1 MRLLR
6 TYKKSIKIEALTSI
20 FLLIATIFALFIY
33 NTPLKNM
40 YDYILNDIYI
50 VNEFSIHMFINE
62 FLMSIFFLVAGLEIK
77 SEILYGNL
85 SSLKKASFPVFASI
99 GGVIVPA
106 LIFIL
111 INKNSPFLS
120 GFCIPISTDIA
131 FAVGIFILFSNKF
144 NPALKVFLLSLAVVD
159 DLISIAFI
167 AIVYSLD
174 INFTYL
180 IISFAIFITLII
192 ANKLFKIESIIYYL
206 ISGLCLWYFV
216 HLSGL
221 HSTISGIILAITIPS
236 KSYTC
241 RKSTLDR
248 LQCILV
254 PINSLFIIPLF
265 AFANTGI
272 SLTYNIDLSSAKPL
286 YMGIILGLSVGK
298 PLGIMLFCYLGDLF
312 KFTEKP
318 KNISWVAIFFVSL
331 IAGIGFTMSIFI
343 SELAFIHNL
352 TLVNIAKM
360 AILISASIS
369 IVASFLTISIYI
381 YVCKLKNKTTRLTN
395 KYLIS

>member
-111 INKNSPFLS
+111 INKNSQFLS
-120 GFCIPISTDIA
+120 GFCIPIYTDIA

-206 ISGLCLWYFV
+206 ICGLCLWYFV

-265 AFANTGI
+265 AFVNTGI

-318 KNISWVAIFFVSL
+318 KNISWLAIFFVSL

>member
-111 INKNSPFLS
+111 INKNSPFLIL
-120 GFCIPISTDIA
+120 FCIPISTDIA
-131 FAVGIFILFSNKF
+131 FAVVIFILFSNKF

-265 AFANTGI
+265 AFVNTGI

-318 KNISWVAIFFVSL
+318 KNISWLAIFFVSL

-369 IVASFLTISIYI
+369 IAASFLTISIYI

>member
-20 FLLIATIFALFIY
+20 FLLIATISALFIY

-111 INKNSPFLS
+111 INRNSPFLS
-120 GFCIPISTDIA
+120 RFCIPISTDIA

-318 KNISWVAIFFVSL
+318 KNISWLAIFFVSL

-369 IVASFLTISIYI
+369 IAASFLTISIYI

>member
-241 RKSTLDR
+241 RKSSLDR

-318 KNISWVAIFFVSL
+318 KNISWLAIFFVSL

-369 IVASFLTISIYI
+369 IAASFLTISIYI
-381 YVCKLKNKTTRLTN
+381 YVCRLKNKTTGLTN

>member
-111 INKNSPFLS
+111 INKNSQFLS

-318 KNISWVAIFFVSL
+318 KNISWLAIFFVSL

-369 IVASFLTISIYI
+369 IAASFLTISIYI
-381 YVCKLKNKTTRLTN
+381 YVCRLKNKTTRLTN

>member
-111 INKNSPFLS
+111 INRNSPFLS

-206 ISGLCLWYFV
+206 ICGLCLWYFV

-265 AFANTGI
+265 AFVNTGI

-312 KFTEKP
+312 KFTEKT
-318 KNISWVAIFFVSL
+318 KNISWLDIFFVSL

>member
-6 TYKKSIKIEALTSI
+6 TYRKSIKIEALTSI
-20 FLLIATIFALFIY
+20 FLLVATISALVIY
-33 NTPLKNM
+33 NSPLKPIYN
-40 YDYILNDIYI
+40 YVLDDIYI
-50 VNEFSIHMFINE
+50 VNDFSVHMFIND

-85 SSLKKASFPVFASI
+85 SSFKKASFPIFASI
-99 GGVIVPA
+99 GGVLVPA
-106 LIFIL
+106 LIFIF
-111 INKNSPFLS
+111 INRNSPFLN

-131 FAVGIFILFSNKF
+131 FAVGIFIIFSNKF
-144 NPALKVFLLSLAVVD
+144 NPALKIFLLSLAVVD

-180 IISFAIFITLII
+180 VFSIIILLVMAV
-192 ANKLFKIESIIYYL
+192 ANKVFKVESVIYYL
-206 ISGLCLWYFV
+206 IGGLCLWYFV
-216 HLSGL
+216 HLSGV
-221 HSTISGIILAITIPS
+221 HSTISGILLAIVIPS
-236 KSYTC
+236 KSSTC
-241 RKSTLDR
+241 RKNTLER
-248 LQCILV
+248 LQHLLV

-286 YMGIILGLSVGK
+286 YLGIILGLCVGK
-298 PLGIMLFCYLGDLF
+298 PLGIMLFCYIGNLF
-312 KFTEKP
+312 KIVEKP
-318 KNISWVAIFFVSL
+318 KNISWLAIFFVSL
-331 IAGIGFTMSIFI
+331 IAGIGFTMSIFV

-352 TLVNIAKM
+352 TVINIAKM

-369 IVASFLTISIYI
+369 ILTSFLTISVYI
-381 YVCKLKNKTTRLTN
+381 FVNKLRNKTTNLVN
-395 KYLIS
+395 KYMIS

>member
-20 FLLIATIFALFIY
+20 YLLIATIFALFIY

-111 INKNSPFLS
+111 INRNSPFLS

-216 HLSGL
+216 YLSGL

-318 KNISWVAIFFVSL
+318 KNISWLAIFFVSL

-369 IVASFLTISIYI
+369 IAASFLTISIYI

>member
-1 MRLLR
+1 MR

-318 KNISWVAIFFVSL
+318 KNISWLAIFFVSL

-369 IVASFLTISIYI
+369 IAASFLTISIYI

>member
-1 MRLLR
+1 MR

-111 INKNSPFLS
+111 INKNSQFLS

-318 KNISWVAIFFVSL
+318 KNISWLAIFFVSL

-369 IVASFLTISIYI
+369 IAASFLTISIYI

>member
-111 INKNSPFLS
+111 INRNSPFLS

-265 AFANTGI
+265 AFVNTGI

-318 KNISWVAIFFVSL
+318 KNISWLAIFFVSL

>member
-20 FLLIATIFALFIY
+20 FLLIATISALFIY
-33 NTPLKNM
+33 NTPLKDM

-50 VNEFSIHMFINE
+50 VHEFSIHMFINE

-111 INKNSPFLS
+111 INRNSPFLS

-318 KNISWVAIFFVSL
+318 KNISWLAIFFVSL

-381 YVCKLKNKTTRLTN
+381 YVCKLKSKTTRLTN

>member
-6 TYKKSIKIEALTSI
+6 TYRKSIKIEALTSI
-20 FLLIATIFALFIY
+20 FLLIATISALFVY
-33 NTPLKNM
+33 NTSLKDM

-62 FLMSIFFLVAGLEIK
+62 FLVSIFFLVAGLEIK
-77 SEILYGNL
+77 AEILHGNL
-85 SSLKKASFPVFASI
+85 SSFKKASFPVFASI

-106 LIFIL
+106 LIFIF
-111 INKNSPFLS
+111 INRNSPFLS

-167 AIVYSLD
+167 AILYSLD

-180 IISFAIFITLII
+180 IISFAILITLII
-192 ANKLFKIESIIYYL
+192 ANKLFKVESIIYYL

-216 HLSGL
+216 HLSGV
-221 HSTISGIILAITIPS
+221 HSTISGIILAIAIPS

-248 LQCILV
+248 LQCLLV

-272 SLTYNIDLSSAKPL
+272 ELTYNIDISSAKPL
-286 YMGIILGLSVGK
+286 YIGIILGLSVGK
-298 PLGIMLFCYLGDLF
+298 PLGIMLFCYLGNLL

-318 KNISWVAIFFVSL
+318 KNISWLAIFFVSL
-331 IAGIGFTMSIFI
+331 IAGIGFTMSIFV
-343 SELAFIHNL
+343 SELAFVHNL
-352 TLVNIAKM
+352 TLINIAKM

-369 IVASFLTISIYI
+369 IAASFITISIYI
-381 YVCKLKNKTTRLTN
+381 YVCKLKNKTTNLTS

>member
-111 INKNSPFLS
+111 INKNSQFLS

-265 AFANTGI
+265 AFVNTGI

-318 KNISWVAIFFVSL
+318 KNISWLAIFFVSL

-369 IVASFLTISIYI
+369 IAASFLTISIYI

>member
-20 FLLIATIFALFIY
+20 YLLIATIFALFIY

-111 INKNSPFLS
+111 INKNSQFLS

-265 AFANTGI
+265 AFVNTGI

-318 KNISWVAIFFVSL
+318 KNISWLAIFFVSL

>member
-20 FLLIATIFALFIY
+20 YLLIATIFALFIY

-111 INKNSPFLS
+111 INKNSQFLS

-265 AFANTGI
+265 AFVNTGI

-318 KNISWVAIFFVSL
+318 KNISWLAIFFVSL

-369 IVASFLTISIYI
+369 IAASFLTISIYI

>member
-33 NTPLKNM
+33 KTTKKNM

-111 INKNSPFLS
+111 INKNSQFLS

-206 ISGLCLWYFV
+206 ICGLCLWYFV

-265 AFANTGI
+265 AFVNTGI

-318 KNISWVAIFFVSL
+318 KNISWLAIFFVSL

>member
-111 INKNSPFLS
+111 INKNSQFLS

-180 IISFAIFITLII
+180 IISLAIFITLII

-206 ISGLCLWYFV
+206 ICGLCLWYFV

-265 AFANTGI
+265 AFVNTGI

-318 KNISWVAIFFVSL
+318 KNISWLAIFFVSL

>member
-6 TYKKSIKIEALTSI
+6 TYRKSIKIEALTSI

-111 INKNSPFLS
+111 INRNSPFLS

-318 KNISWVAIFFVSL
+318 KNISWLAIFFVSL

-369 IVASFLTISIYI
+369 IAASFLTISIYI

>member
-20 FLLIATIFALFIY
+20 YLLIATIFALFIY

-111 INKNSPFLS
+111 INRNSPFLS

-318 KNISWVAIFFVSL
+318 KNISWLAIFFVSL

-369 IVASFLTISIYI
+369 IAASFLTISIYI

>member
-111 INKNSPFLS
+111 INRNSPFLS

-318 KNISWVAIFFVSL
+318 KNISWLAIFFVSL

-343 SELAFIHNL
+343 SELAFIHNI

-369 IVASFLTISIYI
+369 IAASFLTISIYI

>member
-6 TYKKSIKIEALTSI
+6 TYRKSIKIEALTSI
-20 FLLIATIFALFIY
+20 FLLIATISALFVY
-33 NTPLKNM
+33 NTSLKDM

-77 SEILYGNL
+77 AEILHGNL
-85 SSLKKASFPVFASI
+85 SSFKKASFPVFASI

-106 LIFIL
+106 LIFIF
-111 INKNSPFLS
+111 INRNSPFLS

-167 AIVYSLD
+167 AILYSLD

-180 IISFAIFITLII
+180 IISFVILITLII

-216 HLSGL
+216 HLSGV
-221 HSTISGIILAITIPS
+221 HSTISGIILAIAIPS

-248 LQCILV
+248 LQYLLV

-272 SLTYNIDLSSAKPL
+272 ELTYNIDISSAKPL
-286 YMGIILGLSVGK
+286 YIGIILGLSVGK
-298 PLGIMLFCYLGDLF
+298 PLGIMLFCYLGNLL

-318 KNISWVAIFFVSL
+318 KNISWLAIFFVSL
-331 IAGIGFTMSIFI
+331 IAGIGFTMSIFV
-343 SELAFIHNL
+343 SELAFVHNL
-352 TLVNIAKM
+352 TLINIAKM

-369 IVASFLTISIYI
+369 IVASFITISIYI
-381 YVCKLKNKTTRLTN
+381 YVCKLKNKTTNLTS

>member
-6 TYKKSIKIEALTSI
+6 TYRKSIKIEAITSV
-20 FLLIATIFALFIY
+20 FLLVSTISALLIY
-33 NTPLKNM
+33 NSSLKDM
-40 YDYILNDIYI
+40 YEYILKDMYI

-77 SEILYGNL
+77 SEILHGNL

-111 INKNSPFLS
+111 INRNSPFLN

-131 FAVGIFILFSNKF
+131 FAVGIFILFSSKF

-174 INFTYL
+174 INFIYL
-180 IISFAIFITLII
+180 IISFAILITLII
-192 ANKLFKIESIIYYL
+192 ANKIFKIESIIYYL

-216 HLSGL
+216 HLSGI
-221 HSTISGIILAITIPS
+221 HSTISGIILAIAIPS

-248 LQCILV
+248 LQCLLV

-272 SLTYNIDLSSAKPL
+272 SFTYNIDLTSAKPL

-298 PLGIMLFCYLGDLF
+298 PLGIMLFCYLGNLF

-318 KNISWVAIFFVSL
+318 KNISWLAIFFVSL
-331 IAGIGFTMSIFI
+331 IAGIGFTMSIFM
-343 SELAFIHNL
+343 SELAFINNQ
-352 TLVNIAKM
+352 TLINISKM
-360 AILISASIS
+360 AILISASLS
-369 IVASFLTISIYI
+369 IITSFITISIYI
-381 YVCKLKNKTTRLTN
+381 YVYKLKSKTTNLTN
-395 KYLIS
+395 RYLIS

>member
-20 FLLIATIFALFIY
+20 FLMIATIFALFIY

-111 INKNSPFLS
+111 INRNSPFLS

-318 KNISWVAIFFVSL
+318 KNISWLAIFFVSL

-369 IVASFLTISIYI
+369 IAASFLTISIYI

>member
-111 INKNSPFLS
+111 INKNSQFLS

-206 ISGLCLWYFV
+206 ICGLCLWYFV

-265 AFANTGI
+265 AFVNTGI

-318 KNISWVAIFFVSL
+318 KYISWLAIFFVSL

-369 IVASFLTISIYI
+369 IAASFLTISIYI

>member
-1 MRLLR
+1 
-6 TYKKSIKIEALTSI
+6 
-20 FLLIATIFALFIY
+20 
-33 NTPLKNM
+33 M

-77 SEILYGNL
+77 AEILHGNL
-85 SSLKKASFPVFASI
+85 SSFKKASFPVFASI

-106 LIFIL
+106 LIFIF
-111 INKNSPFLS
+111 INRNSPFLS

-167 AIVYSLD
+167 AILYSLD

-180 IISFAIFITLII
+180 IISFVILITLII

-216 HLSGL
+216 HLSGV
-221 HSTISGIILAITIPS
+221 HSTISGIILAIAIPS

-248 LQCILV
+248 LQYLLV

-272 SLTYNIDLSSAKPL
+272 ELTYNIDISSAKPL

-298 PLGIMLFCYLGDLF
+298 PLGIMLFCYLGNLL

-318 KNISWVAIFFVSL
+318 KNISWLAIFFVSL
-331 IAGIGFTMSIFI
+331 IAGIGFTMSIFV
-343 SELAFIHNL
+343 SELAFVHNL
-352 TLVNIAKM
+352 TLINIAKM

-369 IVASFLTISIYI
+369 IAASFMTISIYI
-381 YVCKLKNKTTRLTN
+381 YVCKLKNKTTNLTS
-395 KYLIS
+395 KYLISWK

>member
-111 INKNSPFLS
+111 INKNSQFLS

-206 ISGLCLWYFV
+206 ICGLCLWYFV

-265 AFANTGI
+265 AFVNTGI

-298 PLGIMLFCYLGDLF
+298 PLGIMLFFYLGDLF
-312 KFTEKP
+312 KFTEKH
-318 KNISWVAIFFVSL
+318 KNISWLSIFFVSL
-331 IAGIGFTMSIFI
+331 ISGIGFTMSIFI

>member
-111 INKNSPFLS
+111 INKNSQFLS

-265 AFANTGI
+265 AFVNTGI

-318 KNISWVAIFFVSL
+318 KNISWLAIFFVSL

-369 IVASFLTISIYI
+369 IAASFLTISIYI
-381 YVCKLKNKTTRLTN
+381 YVCRLKNKTTGLTN

>member
-6 TYKKSIKIEALTSI
+6 TYRKSIKIEALTSI
-20 FLLIATIFALFIY
+20 FLLIATISALFVY
-33 NTPLKNM
+33 NTSLKDM

-77 SEILYGNL
+77 AEILHGNL
-85 SSLKKASFPVFASI
+85 SSFKKASFPVFASI

-106 LIFIL
+106 LIFIF
-111 INKNSPFLS
+111 INRNSPFLS

-167 AIVYSLD
+167 AILYSLD

-180 IISFAIFITLII
+180 VISFAILITLII
-192 ANKLFKIESIIYYL
+192 ANKLFKVESIIYYL

-216 HLSGL
+216 LLSGV
-221 HSTISGIILAITIPS
+221 HSTISGIILAIAIPS

-248 LQCILV
+248 LQCLLV

-272 SLTYNIDLSSAKPL
+272 ELTYNIDISSAKPL

-298 PLGIMLFCYLGDLF
+298 PLGIILFCYLGNLL

-318 KNISWVAIFFVSL
+318 KNISWLAIFFVSL
-331 IAGIGFTMSIFI
+331 IAGIGFTMSIFV
-343 SELAFIHNL
+343 SELAFVHNL
-352 TLVNIAKM
+352 TLINIAKM

-369 IVASFLTISIYI
+369 IAASFITISIYI
-381 YVCKLKNKTTRLTN
+381 YVCKLKNKTTNLTS

>member
-6 TYKKSIKIEALTSI
+6 TYRKSIKIEAITSV
-20 FLLIATIFALFIY
+20 FLLVSTISALLIY
-33 NTPLKNM
+33 NSSLKDM
-40 YDYILNDIYI
+40 YEYILKDMYI

-77 SEILYGNL
+77 SEILHGNL
-85 SSLKKASFPVFASI
+85 SSFKKASFPVFASI

-111 INKNSPFLS
+111 INRNSPFLN

-131 FAVGIFILFSNKF
+131 FAVGIFILFSSKF

-174 INFTYL
+174 INFIYL
-180 IISFAIFITLII
+180 IISFAILITLII
-192 ANKLFKIESIIYYL
+192 ANKIFKIESIIYYL

-216 HLSGL
+216 HLSGI
-221 HSTISGIILAITIPS
+221 HSTISGIILAIAIPS

-248 LQCILV
+248 LQCLLV

-272 SLTYNIDLSSAKPL
+272 SFTYNIDLTSAKPL

-298 PLGIMLFCYLGDLF
+298 PLGIMLFCYLGNLF

-318 KNISWVAIFFVSL
+318 KNISWLAIFFVSL
-331 IAGIGFTMSIFI
+331 IAGIGFTMSIFM
-343 SELAFIHNL
+343 SELAFINNQ
-352 TLVNIAKM
+352 TLINISKM
-360 AILISASIS
+360 AILISASLS
-369 IVASFLTISIYI
+369 IITSFITISIYI
-381 YVCKLKNKTTRLTN
+381 YVYKLKSKTINLTN
-395 KYLIS
+395 RYLIS

>member
-111 INKNSPFLS
+111 INKNSQFLS

-236 KSYTC
+236 KSYTY

-318 KNISWVAIFFVSL
+318 KNISWLAIFFVSL

-369 IVASFLTISIYI
+369 IAASFLTISIYI